1 MSIGERTSRAV
12 KIWMIAAALLIAP
25 WMAKSAAAHGSAKL
39 AADSWQEQSSADR
52 EQEARDRE
60 QEKRDREQEARDR
73 EQEKRDREQE
83 RIERLD
89 ELYSDGREALDED
102 RYEQAAGKFSELAE
116 QNGAQTDAALYWK
129 AYAENKLGK
138 RDSALTTIADLEK
151 RFAQSR
157 WIKDAKALEIEVRQS
172 TGHPSNPDNQS
183 DEELKML
190 ALQGIMNGN
199 NPERGVATVEGILNG
214 TGSPKLK
221 SKALFFLAQNGSP
234 QAREVL
240 AKIAKGESNP
250 DLQRKA
256 VEYLG
261 MFGGQQSRQTL
272 AEIYASTGDQ
282 SVKRAII
289 RSYMVGGDKEH
300 LLAAAKGEK
309 DPSLRADAIRQLGV
323 MHAPEELRQLYKTE
337 SSTEVKKDIMQAFFL
352 SGDAKFL
359 AEAAQNEKDPE
370 VRRTAIRNLGL
381 IRAED
386 SGPALVAIY
395 AKETDRENKEAVLNA
410 LFIQGNAHALVT
422 IARSEKDPGLKKTAV
437 SKLSI
442 MNSKEGNDYLM
453 ELLQK

>member
-1 MSIGERTSRAV
+1 
-12 KIWMIAAALLIAP
+12 
-25 WMAKSAAAHGSAKL
+25 MAKPVAAYGV
-39 AADSWQEQSSADR
+39 AASTDSWQEQSSADR

-83 RIERLD
+83 RLERLD

-102 RYEQAAGKFSELAE
+102 RYDRAAEKFSELASM
-116 QNGAQTDAALYWK
+116 NGPQTDAAMYWK

-151 RFAQSR
+151 KYAQSR

-172 TGHPSNPDNQS
+172 NGQPANPDSQ
-183 DEELKML
+183 DTDDLKML
-190 ALQGIMNGN
+190 ALRGIMQSD
-199 NPERGVATVEGILNG
+199 PVRGVPMVENFLNG
-214 TGSPKLK
+214 PASPKLK
-221 SKALFFLAQNGSP
+221 SNALFLLGQNGSS
-234 QAREVL
+234 QARDVL
-240 AKIAKGESNP
+240 VKIAKGQSNP

-256 VEYLG
+256 IEYLG
-261 MFGGQQSRQTL
+261 MSGGQQSRETL
-272 AEIYASTGDQ
+272 AQIYASSNDV

-289 RSYMVGGDKEH
+289 RSYMIGGDKEH
-300 LLAAAKGEK
+300 LFAAAKSEK
-309 DPSLRADAIRQLGV
+309 DASLRAEAIRQLGLV
-323 MHAPEELRQLYKTE
+323 HAPEELRQLYKTE
-337 SSTEVKKDIMQAFFL
+337 TTTEVKKDILQAFFL

-359 AEAAQNEKDPE
+359 AEAAQGEKDPE

-381 IRAED
+381 VGSADAKE
-386 SGPALVAIY
+386 ALLAIY

-422 IARSEKDPGLKKTAV
+422 IARGEKDPQLKKTAV
-437 SKLSI
+437 SKLAI

>member
-1 MSIGERTSRAV
+1 MSIGQRTSRAI
-12 KIWMIAAALLIAP
+12 KIWGIAAALLIAP
-25 WMAKSAAAHGSAKL
+25 RMARPAAAHGPAESARG
-39 AADSWQEQSSADR
+39 SWQEQSSADR

-83 RIERLD
+83 RLERLD

-102 RYEQAAGKFSELAE
+102 RYDRAAEKFSELASM
-116 QNGAQTDAALYWK
+116 NGPQTDAAMYWK

-138 RDSALTTIADLEK
+138 RDSALATIADLEK
-151 RFAQSR
+151 KYAQSR
-157 WIKDAKALEIEVRQS
+157 WIKDAKALEIEVRQT

-183 DEELKML
+183 DEDLKMY

-199 NPERGVATVEGILNG
+199 PEKGVPTVEGILNG
-214 TGSPKLK
+214 AASPKLK
-221 SKALFFLAQNGSP
+221 SKALFLLAQNGSP
-234 QAREVL
+234 QARAVL

-272 AEIYASTGDQ
+272 AEIYASSNDVA
-282 SVKRAII
+282 VKRAIL

-300 LLAAAKGEK
+300 LFAAAKSEK
-309 DPSLRADAIRQLGV
+309 DASLRAEAIRQLGIV
-323 MHAPEELRQLYKTE
+323 HAPEELRQLYAAET
-337 SSTEVKKDIMQAFFL
+337 TPEVKKDILQAFFL

-359 AEAAQNEKDPE
+359 AEATQGEKDPE
-370 VRRTAIRNLGL
+370 IRRTAIRNLGL
-381 IRAED
+381 VGSSEAKE
-386 SGPALVAIY
+386 ALLAIY

-422 IARSEKDPGLKKTAV
+422 IARGEKDPQLKKTAV
-437 SKLSI
+437 SKLAL

-453 ELLQK
+453 EILQK

>member
-1 MSIGERTSRAV
+1 MSIGERTSRAI
-12 KIWMIAAALLIAP
+12 KIWTVTATILIAP
-25 WMAKSAAAHGSAKL
+25 WIAKPVAAYGV
-39 AADSWQEQSSADR
+39 AASTDYWQEQSSADR

-83 RIERLD
+83 RLERLE
-89 ELYSDGREALDED
+89 ELYDDGREALDED
-102 RYEQAAGKFSELAE
+102 RYDRAAEKFSELASM
-116 QNGAQTDAALYWK
+116 NGPQTDAAMYWK

-151 RFAQSR
+151 KYAQSR

-172 TGHPSNPDNQS
+172 NGQPSNPDNQT
-183 DEELKML
+183 DDLKIL
-190 ALQGIMNGN
+190 ALRGIMQGD
-199 NPERGVATVEGILNG
+199 PAKGVPMVENFLNG
-214 TGSPKLK
+214 PASPKLK
-221 SKALFFLAQNGSP
+221 SNALFLLGQNGSP
-234 QAREVL
+234 QAQEVL
-240 AKIAKGESNP
+240 ARIAKGQSNP

-256 VEYLG
+256 VQYLG

-272 AEIYASTGDQ
+272 ADIYASTNDV

-289 RSYMVGGDKEH
+289 HSFMIGGDKEH
-300 LLAAAKGEK
+300 LFAVAKSEK
-309 DPSLRADAIRQLGV
+309 DASLRAEAIRQLGLV
-323 MHAPEELRQLYKTE
+323 HAPEELRQLYKTE
-337 SSTEVKKDIMQAFFL
+337 TTTEVKKDILQAFFL

-359 AEAAQNEKDPE
+359 AEAAQGEKDPE

-381 IRAED
+381 VGSADAKE
-386 SGPALVAIY
+386 ALLAIY
-395 AKETDRENKEAVLNA
+395 AKETDRENKEAVLNS

-422 IARSEKDPGLKKTAV
+422 IARGEKDPQLKKTAV
-437 SKLSI
+437 SKLAI

>member
-1 MSIGERTSRAV
+1 MSIGERTSRVV
-12 KIWMIAAALLIAP
+12 KICTITAALLIAP
-25 WMAKSAAAHGSAKL
+25 WVAKPAAAHGT
-39 AADSWQEQSSADR
+39 AAASESWLEQSSVDR

-83 RIERLD
+83 RLERLD

-102 RYEQAAGKFSELAE
+102 RYDHAAEKFSELVSM
-116 QNGAQTDAALYWK
+116 NGPQTDAAMYWK

-138 RDSALTTIADLEK
+138 RDSALATIADLEK
-151 RFAQSR
+151 KYVQSR

-172 TGHPSNPDNQS
+172 NGQASNPDIQS
-183 DEELKML
+183 DEDLKML
-190 ALQGIMNGN
+190 ALRGIMQSD
-199 NPERGVATVEGILNG
+199 PARGVPMVETFLNG
-214 TGSPKLK
+214 PGSPKLK
-221 SKALFFLAQNGSP
+221 SNALFLLAQNGSS

-240 AKIAKGESNP
+240 AKIAKGQSNP

-272 AEIYASTGDQ
+272 AEIYASSNDV

-289 RSYMVGGDKEH
+289 RSYMIGGDKEH

-309 DPSLRADAIRQLGV
+309 DPSLRAEAIRQLGIV
-323 MHAPEELRQLYKTE
+323 HAPNELRELYKTE
-337 SSTEVKKDIMQAFFL
+337 TSPEVKKDILQAFFL

-359 AEAAQNEKDPE
+359 AEAAQGEKDPE
-370 VRRTAIRNLGL
+370 IRRTAIRNLGL
-381 IRAED
+381 VGSADAKE
-386 SGPALVAIY
+386 ALLAIY

-422 IARSEKDPGLKKTAV
+422 IARGEKDPGLKKTAV
-437 SKLSI
+437 SKLAL

-453 ELLQK
+453 EILQK

>member
-1 MSIGERTSRAV
+1 MSIGQRTSRAI
-12 KIWMIAAALLIAP
+12 KIWGLAAALLIAP
-25 WMAKSAAAHGSAKL
+25 RMAQPAAAH
-39 AADSWQEQSSADR
+39 AAAAATESWQEQSSADR

-83 RIERLD
+83 HLERLD

-102 RYEQAAGKFSELAE
+102 RYDRAAEKFSELASL
-116 QNGAQTDAALYWK
+116 NGPQTDAAMYWK

-138 RDSALTTIADLEK
+138 RDSALATIADLEK
-151 RFAQSR
+151 KYAQSR

-183 DEELKML
+183 DEDLKML

-199 NPERGVATVEGILNG
+199 PDKGVPMMEGILNG
-214 TGSPKLK
+214 TGSPKFK
-221 SKALFFLAQNGSP
+221 SKALFLLAQNGSP
-234 QAREVL
+234 QSREVL
-240 AKIAKGESNP
+240 AKIAKGQSNP

-272 AEIYASTGDQ
+272 YEIYSSTSDP

-289 RSYMVGGDKEH
+289 RSYMISGDKEH
-300 LLAAAKGEK
+300 LFAAAKSEK
-309 DPSLRADAIRQLGV
+309 DASLRADAIRQLGI
-323 MHAPEELRQLYKTE
+323 MHAPEELRQLYAAETSPE
-337 SSTEVKKDIMQAFFL
+337 LKKDILQAFFL

-359 AEAAQNEKDPE
+359 AEAAQSEKDPE
-370 VRRTAIRNLGL
+370 IRRTAIRNLGL
-381 IRAED
+381 VGSEEAKQ
-386 SGPALVAIY
+386 ALLALY
-395 AKETDRENKEAVLNA
+395 AKETNRENKEAILNA
-410 LFIQGNAHALVT
+410 LFIQGNAHALVV
-422 IARSEKDPGLKKTAV
+422 IARGEKDPELKKTAV
-437 SKLSI
+437 SKLAL

-453 ELLQK
+453 EILQK

>member
-1 MSIGERTSRAV
+1 MSIGERISRAV
-12 KIWMIAAALLIAP
+12 RIWTTAAALLLAP
-25 WMAKSAAAHGSAKL
+25 SMAKPAAARGIAEVPTG
-39 AADSWQEQSSADR
+39 SWQEQSSADR

-83 RIERLD
+83 RLERLD

-102 RYEQAAGKFSELAE
+102 HYDRAAEKFSELASM
-116 QNGAQTDAALYWK
+116 NGPQTDAAMYWK

-138 RDSALTTIADLEK
+138 KDSALATIADLEK
-151 RFAQSR
+151 KYVQSR

-172 TGHPSNPDNQS
+172 TGHPPNPDIQS
-183 DEELKML
+183 DDDLKLL
-190 ALQGIMNGN
+190 ALRGIMTG
-199 NPERGVATVEGILNG
+199 NPEKGVPMAEGILNG
-214 TGSPKLK
+214 SGNPKLK
-221 SKALFFLAQNGSP
+221 SQALFLLMQNGSS
-234 QAREVL
+234 QSREVL
-240 AKIAKGESNP
+240 AKIARGQSNP

-256 VEYLG
+256 IEYLG
-261 MFGGQQSRQTL
+261 MSGGQQSRETL
-272 AEIYASTGDQ
+272 AQIYASSNDA

-289 RSYMVGGDKEH
+289 RSYMIGGDKEH
-300 LLAAAKGEK
+300 LFAAAKSEK
-309 DPSLRADAIRQLGV
+309 DASLRAEAIRQLGIV
-323 MHAPEELRQLYKTE
+323 HAPEELRQLYKTE
-337 SSTEVKKDIMQAFFL
+337 TTTEVKKDILQAFFL

-359 AEAAQNEKDPE
+359 AEAAQEEKDPE

-381 IRAED
+381 VGSAD
-386 SGPALVAIY
+386 AKDALLAIY

-422 IARSEKDPGLKKTAV
+422 IARSEKDPQLKKTAV
-437 SKLSI
+437 SKLAI

>member
-1 MSIGERTSRAV
+1 MSIGERISRAV
-12 KIWMIAAALLIAP
+12 RIWTTAAALLLAP
-25 WMAKSAAAHGSAKL
+25 SMAKPAAARGIAEVPTG
-39 AADSWQEQSSADR
+39 SWQEQSSADR

-83 RIERLD
+83 RLERLD

-102 RYEQAAGKFSELAE
+102 HYDRAAEKFSELASM
-116 QNGAQTDAALYWK
+116 NGPQTDAAMYWK

-138 RDSALTTIADLEK
+138 KDSALATIADLEK
-151 RFAQSR
+151 KYVQSR

-172 TGHPSNPDNQS
+172 TGHPPNPDIQS
-183 DEELKML
+183 DDDLKLL
-190 ALQGIMNGN
+190 ALRGIMTG
-199 NPERGVATVEGILNG
+199 NPEKGVPMAEGILNG
-214 TGSPKLK
+214 SGNPKLK
-221 SKALFFLAQNGSP
+221 SQALFLLMQNGSS
-234 QAREVL
+234 QSREVL
-240 AKIAKGESNP
+240 AKIARGQSNP

-256 VEYLG
+256 IEYLG
-261 MFGGQQSRQTL
+261 MSGGQQSRETL
-272 AEIYASTGDQ
+272 AQIYASSNDA

-289 RSYMVGGDKEH
+289 RSYMIGGDKEH
-300 LLAAAKGEK
+300 LFAAAKSEK
-309 DPSLRADAIRQLGV
+309 DASLRAEAIRQLGIV
-323 MHAPEELRQLYKTE
+323 HAPEELRQLYKTE
-337 SSTEVKKDIMQAFFL
+337 TTTEVKKDILQAFFL

-359 AEAAQNEKDPE
+359 AEAAQEEKDPE

-381 IRAED
+381 VGSADAKE
-386 SGPALVAIY
+386 ALLAIY

-422 IARSEKDPGLKKTAV
+422 IARSEKDPQLKKTAV
-437 SKLSI
+437 SKLAI

>member
-1 MSIGERTSRAV
+1 
-12 KIWMIAAALLIAP
+12 
-25 WMAKSAAAHGSAKL
+25 MAKPAAAHGAAKL
-39 AADSWQEQSSADR
+39 ATDSWQEQSSADR
-52 EQEARDRE
+52 DQEAQDRE

-83 RIERLD
+83 RLERLD

-102 RYEQAAGKFSELAE
+102 RYDRAAEKFSELAD
-116 QNGAQTDAALYWK
+116 QNGPQTDAALYWK

-138 RDSALTTIADLEK
+138 RDSALTTIADMEK

-199 NPERGVATVEGILNG
+199 PERGVPMVEGILNG
-214 TGSPKLK
+214 TASPKLK
-221 SKALFFLAQNGSP
+221 SKALFLLAQNGSA
-234 QAREVL
+234 QSREVL

-261 MFGGQQSRQTL
+261 MFGGKESRQTL
-272 AEIYASTGDQ
+272 ADIYASTGDQ

-289 RSYMVGGDKEH
+289 RSYMIGGDKEH

-309 DPSLRADAIRQLGV
+309 DPALRADAIRQLGI
-323 MHAPEELRQLYKTE
+323 MHSPEELRQLYKME
-337 SSTEVKKDIMQAFFL
+337 SSAEVKKDILQAFFL

-381 IRAED
+381 IRPED
-386 SGPALVAIY
+386 SGPALLSIY

-422 IARSEKDPGLKKTAV
+422 IARSEKDPQLKKTAV

>member
-12 KIWMIAAALLIAP
+12 KIWTVAAAILIAP
-25 WMAKSAAAHGSAKL
+25 WMAKPVAAYGV
-39 AADSWQEQSSADR
+39 AASTESWQEQSSADR
-52 EQEARDRE
+52 EQEARDRQ

-83 RIERLD
+83 RLEQLD

-102 RYEQAAGKFSELAE
+102 HYDRAAEKFSELASM
-116 QNGAQTDAALYWK
+116 NGPQTDAAMYWK

-138 RDSALTTIADLEK
+138 RDSALATIADLEK
-151 RFAQSR
+151 KYAQSR

-172 TGHPSNPDNQS
+172 TGQPAHPESQP

-190 ALQGIMNGN
+190 AITGLMNSD
-199 NPERGVATVEGILNG
+199 PQRAMPLLEKVLNG
-214 TGSPKLK
+214 PGTPKEK
-221 SKALFFLAQNGSP
+221 SKALFVLAQNGSAESREILGRI
-234 QAREVL
+234 AR
-240 AKIAKGESNP
+240 GQSNP

-261 MFGGQQSRQTL
+261 LFGGQQARQTL
-272 AEIYASTGDQ
+272 AEIYSSTSDP
-282 SVKRAII
+282 SIKRAILK
-289 RSYMVGGDKEH
+289 SYMIGGDKEH
-300 LLAAAKGEK
+300 LFAAAKSEK
-309 DPSLRADAIRQLGV
+309 DASLRGEAIRQLGLV
-323 MHAPEELRQLYKTE
+323 HAPEELRQLYKTE
-337 SSTEVKKDIMQAFFL
+337 TTTEVKKDILQAFFL

-359 AEAAQNEKDPE
+359 AEAAQGEKDPE
-370 VRRTAIRNLGL
+370 VRRAAIRNLGL
-381 IRAED
+381 VGSADAKE
-386 SGPALVAIY
+386 ALLAIY

-422 IARSEKDPGLKKTAV
+422 IARGEKDPQLKKTAV
-437 SKLSI
+437 SKLAI

>member
-12 KIWMIAAALLIAP
+12 KICTIAAALLIAP
-25 WMAKSAAAHGSAKL
+25 WMAKPAMAHGAAASAT
-39 AADSWQEQSSADR
+39 DSWQEQSSADR
-52 EQEARDRE
+52 EQAAQDRE

-83 RIERLD
+83 HLERLD
-89 ELYSDGREALDED
+89 ELYSEGREALDED
-102 RYEQAAGKFSELAE
+102 RYDRAAEKFSKLASL
-116 QNGAQTDAALYWK
+116 NGPQTDAAMYWK

-138 RDSALTTIADLEK
+138 RDSALATITDLEK
-151 RFAQSR
+151 KYAQSR
-157 WIKDAKALEIEVRQS
+157 WIKDAKALEIEVRQT

-199 NPERGVATVEGILNG
+199 PERGVSTVEGILNG

-221 SKALFFLAQNGSP
+221 SKALFLLAQNGSP
-234 QAREVL
+234 QARDVL

-261 MFGGQQSRQTL
+261 MFGGKESRQTL
-272 AEIYASTGDQ
+272 ADIYASSNDV

-289 RSYMVGGDKEH
+289 RSYMIGGDKEH
-300 LLAAAKGEK
+300 LLTAAKGEK
-309 DPSLRADAIRQLGV
+309 DPSLRAEAIRQLGI

-337 SSTEVKKDIMQAFFL
+337 TSTEVKKDIMQAFFL

-370 VRRTAIRNLGL
+370 VRRAAIRNLGL
-381 IRAED
+381 IGSAD
-386 SGPALVAIY
+386 SKDALLAIY

-422 IARSEKDPGLKKTAV
+422 IARSEKDPQLKKTAV

>member
-1 MSIGERTSRAV
+1 MSIGERTSRVV
-12 KIWMIAAALLIAP
+12 KICTITAALLIAP
-25 WMAKSAAAHGSAKL
+25 WVAKPAAAHGT
-39 AADSWQEQSSADR
+39 AAASESWLEQSSADR

-83 RIERLD
+83 RLERLD
-89 ELYSDGREALDED
+89 ELYSDGREALEED
-102 RYEQAAGKFSELAE
+102 RYDRAAEKFSELASM
-116 QNGAQTDAALYWK
+116 NGPQTDAAMYWK

-138 RDSALTTIADLEK
+138 RDSALATIADLEK
-151 RFAQSR
+151 KYVQSR

-172 TGHPSNPDNQS
+172 NGQASNPDIQS
-183 DEELKML
+183 DEDLKML
-190 ALQGIMNGN
+190 ALRGIMQSD
-199 NPERGVATVEGILNG
+199 PARGVPMVETFLNG
-214 TGSPKLK
+214 PGSPKLK
-221 SKALFFLAQNGSP
+221 SNALFLLAQNGSS

-240 AKIAKGESNP
+240 AKIAKGQSNP

-272 AEIYASTGDQ
+272 AEIYASSNDV

-289 RSYMVGGDKEH
+289 RSYMIGGDKEH

-309 DPSLRADAIRQLGV
+309 DASLRAEAIRQLGIV
-323 MHAPEELRQLYKTE
+323 HAPNELRELYKTE
-337 SSTEVKKDIMQAFFL
+337 TSPEVKKDILQAFFL

-359 AEAAQNEKDPE
+359 AEAAQGEKDPE
-370 VRRTAIRNLGL
+370 IRRTAIRNLGL
-381 IRAED
+381 VGSADAKE
-386 SGPALVAIY
+386 ALLAIY

-422 IARSEKDPGLKKTAV
+422 IARGEKDPGLKKTAV
-437 SKLSI
+437 SKLAL

-453 ELLQK
+453 EILQK

>member
-1 MSIGERTSRAV
+1 MSIGERISRAV
-12 KIWMIAAALLIAP
+12 RIWTTAAALLLAP
-25 WMAKSAAAHGSAKL
+25 SMAKPAAAPGIAEVPTG
-39 AADSWQEQSSADR
+39 SWQEQSSADR

-83 RIERLD
+83 RLERLD

-102 RYEQAAGKFSELAE
+102 HYDRAAEKFSELASM
-116 QNGAQTDAALYWK
+116 NGPQTDAAMYWK

-138 RDSALTTIADLEK
+138 KDSALATIADLEK
-151 RFAQSR
+151 KYVQSR

-172 TGHPSNPDNQS
+172 TGHPPNPDIQS
-183 DEELKML
+183 DDDLKLL
-190 ALQGIMNGN
+190 ALRGIMTG
-199 NPERGVATVEGILNG
+199 NPEKGVPMAEGILNG
-214 TGSPKLK
+214 SGNPKLK
-221 SKALFFLAQNGSP
+221 SQALFLLMQNGSS
-234 QAREVL
+234 QSREVL
-240 AKIAKGESNP
+240 AKIARGQSNP

-256 VEYLG
+256 IEYLG
-261 MFGGQQSRQTL
+261 MSGGQQSRETL
-272 AEIYASTGDQ
+272 AQIYASSNDA

-289 RSYMVGGDKEH
+289 RSYMIGGDKEH
-300 LLAAAKGEK
+300 LFAAAKSEK
-309 DPSLRADAIRQLGV
+309 DASLRAEAIRQLGIV
-323 MHAPEELRQLYKTE
+323 HAPEELRQLYKTE
-337 SSTEVKKDIMQAFFL
+337 TTTEVKKDILQAFFL

-359 AEAAQNEKDPE
+359 AEAAQEEKDPE

-381 IRAED
+381 VGSADAKE
-386 SGPALVAIY
+386 ALLAIY

-422 IARSEKDPGLKKTAV
+422 IARSEKDPQLKKTAV
-437 SKLSI
+437 SKLAI